1 MQIIRPES
9 VTESR
14 FTASDVPIDDYPQ
27 WGVAGNYDE
36 GARVIDGIEAYESL
50 VSGNNDTIE
59 DGLAASPPTW
69 LRLGFV
75 NRWRMFR
82 DGRDSKTRQ
91 DGGIATT
98 VTPGQVVNGLA
109 LLGLEGLEVT
119 VTMTDPVEGVV
130 YQRMESITDIG
141 VGNWYDWYFMPY
153 DVREDF
159 VFTDLPPYS
168 GAAIDVAIT
177 TADPADTSAV
187 GRFVMGMVR
196 DLGITVY
203 GTSVRTQ
210 DFSVRERDGFGNL
223 RIVNRRKIPLADYRV
238 SIDTRR
244 VDGVKRE
251 LDQIANDETVFIG
264 NEDMVRST
272 IVFGFY
278 RDFDITISNY
288 AISDATLEVEGY

>member
-1 MQIIRPES
+1 MQIIRPTG
-9 VTESR
+9 VTEGR
-14 FTASDVPIDDYPQ
+14 LTASDVPIDDYPA
-27 WGVAGNYDE
+27 WGASGNYDE
-36 GARVIDGIEAYESL
+36 GARVIEGIEAYESL
-50 VSGNNDTIE
+50 TSGNNDTIE

-130 YQRMESITDIG
+130 YERTEQITDIG
-141 VGNWYDWYFMPY
+141 VGSWYDWYFMPY
-153 DVREDF
+153 STREDF

-177 TADPADTSAV
+177 TADPGDTSAV
-187 GRFVMGMVR
+187 GRYVMGMVR
-196 DLGITVY
+196 ELGLTVY
-203 GTSVRTQ
+203 GTSVRSL
-210 DFSVRERDGFGNL
+210 DFSKRERDGFGNL
-223 RIVNRRKIPLADYRV
+223 TIINRRQIDLVDYRV
-238 SIDTRR
+238 DVETQR
-244 VDGVKRE
+244 VDAVKRE
-251 LDQIANDETVFIG
+251 LNNVRNEETVFIG
-264 NEDMVRST
+264 SPDFGST
-272 IVFGFY
+272 VVFGFY
-278 RDFDITISNY
+278 RDFDISINNY
-288 AISDATLEVEGY
+288 AISAATLEVEGY